1 MQQIVNEMAL
11 MKSGWHQNMKDAGDQ
26 EKATSEIVDETF
38 ESMRTYWCWLD
49 YLCETV
55 LYSSLEDSERIK
67 KLEEETGMPFQIT
80 TEHIDRLPSCAK
92 PQDIE
97 IPGTRL
103 KFMNQCSIGRSE
115 LLAAKAEENYQSCR
129 RLVNNNFSELPDPE
143 KGSKNA
149 AAVEA
154 FKNQS
159 GAIISIERALKAKS
173 AEKQNRALQNKLSDI
188 LNKMYAMEAHMELL
202 KEQMFKID
210 TLIPCYAAQ
219 CD

>member
-1 MQQIVNEMAL
+1 M
-11 MKSGWHQNMKDAGDQ
+11 GDQ
-26 EKATSEIVDETF
+26 EKATSEIVDEAF

-49 YLCETV
+49 YLCEAV
-55 LYSSLEDSERIK
+55 LYSSIEDSERIK
-67 KLEEETGMPFQIT
+67 KREEETGMPFQIT

-103 KFMNQCSIGRSE
+103 KFMDQCSIGRSDV
-115 LLAAKAEENYQSCR
+115 LLSKAEENYQSCR

-149 AAVEA
+149 KAVEA

-188 LNKMYAMEAHMELL
+188 LNGMYAMEAHMEILR
-202 KEQMFKID
+202 EQMFKVD
-210 TLIPCYAAQ
+210 SLMSCYIEQ